1 VLKKLPVNTAY
12 SKHILQPQATTQAFI
27 TQARTLQMTS
37 NNPTHQLEVLGAIR
51 WRDGQDIQ
59 AIKGRKRQALLA
71 YLLEAR
77 MAGREEVS
85 KTELVDSLLN
95 DVPEHQGLNA
105 LRIEVHDLRKLHR
118 DLIETTQTGY
128 RLGPVG
134 SDVEH
139 FLETRDTHLWRGAY
153 LEGISF
159 NRHDEIAYQQ
169 VLTTVHQCALAQ
181 LRSNPLE
188 AVRLMR
194 ILIEMEPFDLEYLR
208 SKLHA
213 LRLTSNHRA
222 LRLAY
227 HKAKGRY
234 AEVGEHLPEAW
245 DQFLDGK

>member
-1 VLKKLPVNTAY
+1 M
-12 SKHILQPQATTQAFI
+12 QPFI
-27 TQARTLQMTS
+27 TLARIPRMTS
-37 NNPTHQLEVLGAIR
+37 TSSTQQLEVLGAIR
-51 WRDGQDIQ
+51 WRDGGRVQ

-77 MAGREEVS
+77 MSGREEVS
-85 KTELVDSLLN
+85 KTELIDSLLH

-118 DLIETTQTGY
+118 DLIETTSTGY

-134 SDVEH
+134 SDAET
-139 FLETRDTHLWRGAY
+139 FLETLDTQLWRGAY

-159 NRHDEIAYQQ
+159 NRNDAVAYQHLL
-169 VLTTVHQCALAQ
+169 VSLHRCALNQ
-181 LRSNPLE
+181 LQPNPLE
-188 AVRLMR
+188 AVRLLR

-208 SKLHA
+208 SKLSA
-213 LRLTSNHRA
+213 LRVTSNHRA

-227 HKAKGRY
+227 HKARTRW

-245 DQFLDGK
+245 DIFLDGV